1 MIKEQ
6 EGEAMIKLAVIA
18 DDLTGANDTALQFAK
33 RNIKSSVEIN
43 FMQMED
49 IEDKEV
55 VVVDTDSRDLDEYL
69 SYKRVKDICEK
80 YLDIIL
86 NVYIK
91 RLILLYEVI

>member
-1 MIKEQ
+1 MIYKKICWHAFCIIYLVIKEQ

-69 SYKRVKDICEK
+69 SYKE
-80 YLDIIL
+80 
-86 NVYIK
+86 
-91 RLILLYEVI
+91 

>member
-1 MIKEQ
+1 
-6 EGEAMIKLAVIA
+6 MIKLAVIA

-80 YLDIIL
+80 ISRY
-86 NVYIK
+86 NIK